1 MKKII
6 KASIISVLA
15 FTTSIASAQTTG
27 NIGKNTY
34 PILGSQTG
42 MSYTAGDDPQYH
54 NYSAYAKS
62 GPRVT
67 TYAKFDKDSL
77 FATEEQYDK
86 DNAINVVFTYRI
98 KYNVSDLEITMR
110 EREEGKLYIVKCKN
124 LNNNDAMFKKWKY
137 TTTSSLDYS
146 GGAVFLEL
154 LFNTKESAQKFYDG
168 LKNGTPLASTT
179 QNNTI
184 SQPAQVKS
192 EAEEVKIKIKNTGSD
207 VAEMYYQ
214 KSPGSRDNYSFRVQ
228 KGQSAELK
236 INVGCSL
243 FFNVKGGRGPLIL
256 TATKAMD
263 GTTQVVK

>member
-6 KASIISVLA
+6 KASIIAALV

-27 NIGKNTY
+27 KVGTKEF
-34 PILGSQTG
+34 PILGKYTG
-42 MSYTAGDDPQYH
+42 KRTQGVFTIQSGIDSLH
-54 NYSAYAKS
+54 NYAKI
-62 GPRVT
+62 V
-67 TYAKFDKDSL
+67 KDSVL
-77 FATEEQYDK
+77 ISQIGYK
-86 DNAINVVFTYRI
+86 KGVVTDVRNYRI
-98 KYNVSDLEITMR
+98 KHNHQNIKIDKPDNLVSSEWYVVFSAKNSDASSNVYMVYTE
-110 EREEGKLYIVKCKN
+110 
-124 LNNNDAMFKKWKY
+124 NNSYKSESQYLRTYVHFPN
-137 TTTSSLDYS
+137 
-146 GGAVFLEL
+146 
-154 LFNTKESAQKFYDG
+154 KETAEKFYNNVMSG
-168 LKNGTPLASTT
+168 SSSEENTSTT
-179 QNNTI
+179 QNNTT

-214 KSPGSRDNYSFRVQ
+214 KSPSSRDNYSFRVQ

>member
-6 KASIISVLA
+6 KASIIAALA

-27 NIGKNTY
+27 KVGTKEF
-34 PILGSQTG
+34 PILGKYTG
-42 MSYTAGDDPQYH
+42 KRTQGVFTIQSGIDSLH
-54 NYSAYAKS
+54 NYAKI
-62 GPRVT
+62 V
-67 TYAKFDKDSL
+67 KDSVL
-77 FATEEQYDK
+77 ISQIGYK
-86 DNAINVVFTYRI
+86 KGVVTDVKNYRI
-98 KYNVSDLEITMR
+98 KHNHQNIKVEKPDNLVSSEWYVVFVAKNSDASSNVYMVYTENNSYKSESQYLRTHVHFPDKESAEKFYNNVMSGSSS
-110 EREEGKLYIVKCKN
+110 EEN
-124 LNNNDAMFKKWKY
+124 TS
-137 TTTSSLDYS
+137 TTTSNSPTS
-146 GGAVFLEL
+146 QTAQA
-154 LFNTKESAQKFYDG
+154 KEEI
-168 LKNGTPLASTT
+168 T
-179 QNNTI
+179 
-184 SQPAQVKS
+184 
-192 EAEEVKIKIKNTGSD
+192 EVKIKIKNTGSD